1 MASKNLIP
9 GVVWSATSSH
19 SWGSFQELR
28 TDGCFLFYFVSFF
41 LFGDDS
47 QVLYMGNLFGNLFV
61 SLMLFSQLNQ
71 NLNSEVLSQDLSKEK
86 VFKL

>member
-9 GVVWSATSSH
+9 GVVWSATSSY

-28 TDGCFLFYFVSFF
+28 TDGCFLFYFFSFF

-47 QVLYMGNLFGNLFV
+47 QVLYMGNL
-61 SLMLFSQLNQ
+61 
-71 NLNSEVLSQDLSKEK
+71 NSGVLSQDLSKEK
-86 VFKL
+86 VNFQKHCQHCRSYANHV